1 MLTKYTET
9 ELRAE
14 LNKQIAALLA
24 RREDVHPVWL
34 THTVCGLHKSGL
46 AKYAEN
52 TVEPEDVAFWRFCG
66 YTHTR
71 KLATACINDL
81 DTADETNDAD
91 DAGQPFF
98 PGMNFIQPQYVIRR
112 DGVDVMVPTEK
123 ITPEELRAKAAQFE
137 RTADTTAEHAREL
150 RRYAAIREE
159 ELTQQAKTKAA
170 TV

>member
-14 LNKQIAALLA
+14 LNKQIETLLS

-34 THTVCGLHKSGL
+34 THKVCSLHKSGL
-46 AKYAEN
+46 ARYDEDAL
-52 TVEPEDVAFWRFCG
+52 EPEDVAFWRFCG

-81 DTADETNDAD
+81 DTSAETSTD
-91 DAGQPFF
+91 DHRQPFL
-98 PGMNFIQPQYVIRR
+98 PGFNFLQAQYVIRR

-137 RTADTTAEHAREL
+137 RTAETTAEHAREL
-150 RRYAAIREE
+150 RRYAAIRDHVTEAP
-159 ELTQQAKTKAA
+159 TA
-170 TV
+170 